1 MKKKLLKK
9 KEKKEMT
16 EKKAYFLQIRADKKE
31 MLIPL
36 PISTKPLS
44 LLLSSV
50 FESFTENWELQS
62 FFNKV
67 LQIYKKQIV
76 ANNL

>member
-1 MKKKLLKK
+1 MKTKNVEKKTKK
-9 KEKKEMT
+9 EMKEKKT
-16 EKKAYFLQIRADKKE
+16 YFLQIRADKKE

>member
-1 MKKKLLKK
+1 MKTKIVEKKTKKK
-9 KEKKEMT
+9 T
-16 EKKAYFLQIRADKKE
+16 YFLQIRADKKE